1 MRILNVEPKDIH
13 VTFNM
18 SIKEVDLVLDALDN
32 SEVKFASDEK
42 PEVIEAAAYLKDV
55 FFKTLADISKEVK
68 GK

>member
-13 VTFNM
+13 VTFDM
-18 SIKEVDLVLDALDN
+18 SIKEVNLVLDALDH
-32 SEVKFASDEK
+32 SEVNFASDET
-42 PEVIEAAAYLKDV
+42 PEIIEASAYLEDV